1 MIDNDE
7 VLESMQADILGI
19 LHHTPSLKGHVFK
32 DTEGDFNSRLEKS
45 LGTKTVGSTGKRGL
59 AIIVLQV
66 EVTEADRGLPG
77 PPIKLRLRVLVMEN
91 IVINRSATRG
101 TLQRSSQAALNIL
114 NTLQLSNL
122 GSYSIYADKTPIT
135 PQTVPEGLSSHI
147 VTLYVQSGMNPVQ
160 KPLAVQ
166 AEMIET
172 GTLTPGNT
180 LVESL
185 ASTTAP
191 DFIYTG
197 DFNGR
202 GDYRSAIYTWDGIFP
217 TGWRV
222 YWNGSSWRVEYRTVG
237 DVWYAAQSAD
247 DVMTPDLAVFA
258 SPTTGT
264 GLAEFTLS
272 SGSSSLSLACA
283 SPASTIRYTTDGSY
297 PSPAK
302 TLYTAP
308 ITSPQ
313 TGTVFRAAAYVAGM
327 PPGDVLEFTIND

>member
-19 LHHTPSLKGHVFK
+19 LQHTPSLKGHVFK

-45 LGTKTVGSTGKRGL
+45 LGTKIAGSTGKRGL
-59 AIIVLQV
+59 AIIVLQA
-66 EVTEADRGLPG
+66 EATEADSGLPG

-122 GSYSIYADKTPIT
+122 GSYSLYADKTPIT

-147 VTLYVQSGMNPVQ
+147 VTLYVQSGMNPIA
-160 KPLAVQ
+160 KPLGVQ
-166 AEMIET
+166 AQMIET

-202 GDYRSAIYTWDGIFP
+202 GDYRSAIYTMDGIFP

-237 DVWYAAQSAD
+237 DIWYAAQSPD
-247 DVMTPDLAVFA
+247 DVLTPNKATFA

-264 GLAEFTLS
+264 GLAEFLVG
-272 SGSSSLSLACA
+272 GSLLTMSCA
-283 SPASTIRYTTDGSY
+283 SASSTIRYTTDGSY
-297 PSPAK
+297 PSPSK
-302 TLYTAP
+302 SLYTAP

-313 TGTVFRAAAYVAGM
+313 VGTVFRAAAYVAGM
-327 PPGDVLEFTIND
+327 PPGDVVEFTIR